1 MKILT
6 LHGAMVGMIP
16 NHWNIIVRVFIV
28 FYDIK
33 EKKKKKKINT
43 SNNEN
48 IYIKIL
54 KLKKK
59 LYN

>member
-1 MKILT
+1 MNLT
-6 LHGAMVGMIP
+6 SHGAMVGMRL

-33 EKKKKKKINT
+33 EKKKKKKKKINT
-43 SNNEN
+43 SNN

-54 KLKKK
+54 KLKEK
-59 LYN
+59 LYD